1 MEVNQNPMGNKS
13 DDKPEPG
20 FERSSESRRQHGQII
35 LRRLENTKNATFI
48 QQRTFPTKF

>member
-20 FERSSESRRQHGQII
+20 FERSSESWRQHGQMI
-35 LRRLENTKNATFI
+35 LSGFEKI
-48 QQRTFPTKF
+48 QKKRQL